1 MLSRCLGG
9 FFLLAACWQAS
20 PALGH
25 GTPIV
30 VDVTNGALSVDHLE
44 DGYAPYVFGQSAEES
59 DPAGPF
65 NHPVLGSTLLWDLPG
80 IEINGMAG
88 TASLGL
94 EVLSPDAPNGSPREL
109 WRWDPAT
116 RDIGPTPANAE
127 LRLLLADGGLVSL
140 QGTGATR
147 APVVLATSVAGET
160 GFHNHGLLNFAMPY
174 EASLPA
180 GLYGF
185 FARLTSNE
193 YEPSESFLTI
203 FNVGVSYNDLT
214 PASDA
219 LWGAAFPGDYDQDGR
234 VDDADLAEWAVAY
247 GDEPAVRWAGTDGN
261 GDGVINAADYTVWRD
276 NREATLM
283 SLSPGAVVPEPRAG
297 LLGLFGVAGLAS
309 RYRR

>member
-1 MLSRCLGG
+1 MLSRCLVGY
-9 FFLLAACWQAS
+9 LLLTACWQAS
-20 PALGH
+20 LALGH

-30 VDVTNGALSVDHLE
+30 IDATAGALSVAHPE
-44 DGYAPYVFGQSAEES
+44 DGYAPYVFGQSVEGS

-88 TASLGL
+88 TASLAL
-94 EVLSPDAPNGSPREL
+94 EVLSPDAPNGTPQEL

-140 QGTGATR
+140 RGTGETP

-174 EASLPA
+174 EAALTA

-193 YEPSESFLTI
+193 YEPSEPFLTI
-203 FNVGVSYNDLT
+203 FNVGVSYDDLV

-219 LWGAAFPGDYDQDGR
+219 LWGAALPGDYDHDGR
-234 VDDADLAEWAVAY
+234 VDDADRAEWASAY
-247 GDEPAVRWAGTDGN
+247 GGEPSVRWAGADGN
-261 GDGVINAADYTVWRD
+261 GDGLINASDYTIWRD

-297 LLGLFGVAGLAS
+297 LLGLFGVAGLVA